1 MPFLF
6 RTKHKCNPA
15 YRVISA
21 LGGVRPTSRIVNV
34 SPSAVSR
41 WMLPKSRGGTGGR
54 IPQRHWQTIIN
65 YANKNKLHIRL
76 TDLIYLSQVRA

>member
-6 RTKHKCNPA
+6 RTKNKCNPA
-15 YRVISA
+15 YRVIVK
-21 LGGVRPTSRIVNV
+21 LGGVRPTARIVDV

-41 WMLPKSRGGTGGR
+41 WMMAAAQGGTGGR

-65 YANKNKLHIRL
+65 HANKIRMKLKI
-76 TDLIYLSQVRA
+76 TDLSDAR

>member
-1 MPFLF
+1 MPFVF
-6 RTKHKCNPA
+6 RTKNKCNPA

-21 LGGVRPTSRIVNV
+21 LGGVRPTSRIVGV

-41 WMLPKSRGGTGGR
+41 WMMTAAEGGTGGR

-65 YANKNKLHIRL
+65 YAKKNKLSIRL
-76 TDLIYLSQVRA
+76 TDLSDAR

>member
-1 MPFLF
+1 MPFLY
-6 RTKHKCNPA
+6 RTKNKSNPA

-21 LGGVRPTSRIVNV
+21 LGGVRPTSRIVDV

-41 WMLPKSRGGTGGR
+41 WMTTADVGGTGGR

-65 YANKNKLHIRL
+65 YAKKNKLKIKL
-76 TDLIYLSQVRA
+76 VDLSDAR

>member
-6 RTKHKCNPA
+6 KTKNKSNPA
-15 YRVISA
+15 YRVICM
-21 LGGVRPTSRIVNV
+21 LGGVRPTARIVDV

-41 WMLPKSRGGTGGR
+41 WMMPAASGGTGGR

-65 YANKNKLHIRL
+65 HANKTKLNIRL
-76 TDLIYLSQVRA
+76 NDLSDAR